1 MNLGTVG
8 SASGTGFQ
16 ILRVATVT
24 NYLSDNFVLYS
35 NFRALFLFVL
45 SIELAPSLEAFCG
58 QFQLLIVEFPT
69 SRISPNVC
77 AKIYKKKKNKKKPQK
92 ERKMIKQS
100 QAINAKIKL

>member
-8 SASGTGFQ
+8 SASETGFQ

-35 NFRALFLFVL
+35 NFRALFLYVL

-58 QFQLLIVEFPT
+58 QFQLLIVEFST

-77 AKIYKKKKNKKKPQK
+77 AKIYKKQKKNRKKSEK
-92 ERKMIKQS
+92 
-100 QAINAKIKL
+100 